1 MAVEVGAPA
10 PDFTLK
16 DQNNQPVSLSDYRGS
31 KNVLVIFFPL
41 AFTGTCQGELCRVRD
56 ELPKFENDDTA
67 VIAVSVGPPPT
78 HKIWSAEQGYTFP
91 LLSDF
96 WPHGTVAQDY
106 GVFLEGGGLAKRGTF
121 LVDKDGKVAWT
132 LVNEPGEARDF
143 SGYHEALAALRSA

>member
-96 WPHGTVAQDY
+96 WPHGEVARQY
-106 GVFLEGGGLAKRGTF
+106 GVFNEDLGFANRGTF
-121 LVDKDGKVAWT
+121 LVDTDGIVRFA
-132 LVNEPGEARDF
+132 EMMGPGEARDQ
-143 SGYHEALAALRSA
+143 GAWENALAALDS